1 MGYHRPSKYGDCKV
15 LAPKLRDE
23 DKAEVWASHGL
34 EPLPALQF
42 SFLSSEEARTIIGD
56 NEDIIGMFG
65 VCNDKNGIGTPWLL
79 MSDEIYNR
87 SHARQFVPES
97 KRWVNSIPER
107 YKVLVNFIAKENDR
121 AIKWLRLLGFTFIS
135 LHENYGVN
143 PKPFYE
149 FVRIKE

>member
-1 MGYHRPSKYGDCKV
+1 
-15 LAPKLRDE
+15 
-23 DKAEVWASHGL
+23 
-34 EPLPALQF
+34 
-42 SFLSSEEARTIIGD
+42 
-56 NEDIIGMFG
+56 MFG

-97 KRWVNSIPER
+97 KRWVNSIQER
-107 YKVLVNFIAKENDR
+107 YKVLVNFVDKDNDR

>member
-23 DKAEVWASHGL
+23 DKTEVWASHGL

-56 NEDIIGMFG
+56 NKDIIGMFG

-97 KRWVNSIPER
+97 KRWVNSIQER
-107 YKVLVNFIAKENDR
+107 YKVLVNFVDKDNDR